1 MSNQI
6 TPNPNQLKGEY
17 QLVITNQHG
26 HVQTTPWF
34 DNIILNSGLDAIGV
48 DKQPLYSSRFSVGTG
63 TSVPNINQTQLDA
76 KIASIAGTWLSQV
89 NNGSPSYSTT
99 HTFRAVFDQGAVV
112 GNITEIAIN
121 GGPEINEPLFS
132 RALILNN
139 AGVPTS
145 ITITSLDQLT
155 VYYRLSVFPY
165 LSDFSGTMEISGT
178 SYQYTGRAGQVS
190 GTMAPAFRLD
200 TTSYGYC
207 GFVYGPNAT
216 LGTIDGQPEGGYG
229 SGGAVNFGYPTNQA
243 YVPGSYSSTSSALIG
258 ITYESPINVFY
269 IMYGNMSGP
278 RYQIA
283 LDTPI
288 PKSNTNELRINVSVS
303 WARKV

>member
-6 TPNPNQLKGEY
+6 TPNSNQLKGEY

-48 DKQPLYSSRFSVGTG
+48 DKQPSGYSRFSVGTG

-76 KIASIAGTWLSQV
+76 KIASIAGTYVSQV

-121 GGPEINEPLFS
+121 GGYDVNEPLFS

-155 VYYRLSVFPY
+155 VYYRLFTFPY

-178 SYQYTGRAGQVS
+178 TYQYTGRAGQVS
-190 GTMAPAFRLD
+190 ITMAPAFQL
-200 TTSYGYC
+200 YGGIAAC
-207 GFVYGPNAT
+207 GYVYGPTAT

-229 SGGAVNFGYPTNQA
+229 SGGAVALYNTATTQA
-243 YVPGSYSSTSSALIG
+243 YVPGSYSSTSSVLIG
-258 ITYESPINVFY
+258 ITYESPINAFY
-269 IMYGNMSGP
+269 LLYGSQSGP

-283 LDTPI
+283 LNTPI

-303 WARKV
+303 WARA